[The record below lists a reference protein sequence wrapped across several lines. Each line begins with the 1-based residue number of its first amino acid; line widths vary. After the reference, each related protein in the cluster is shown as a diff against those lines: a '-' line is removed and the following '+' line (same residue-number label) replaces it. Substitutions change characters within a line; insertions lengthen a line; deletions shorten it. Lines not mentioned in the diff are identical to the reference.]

1 MKTLTFKSVKKEIL
15 PILKRQG
22 VTKAAFFGS
31 FARGEAKKQSDI
43 DLLIQFKGS
52 KSLLDLVGLRFELE
66 EKLGKKVDLLTYNA
80 IRPRL
85 KKYILKEQKI
95 IYGKRS

>member
-66 EKLGKKVDLLTYNA
+66 EKLGKKVDLLTYSA
-80 IRPRL
+80 IHPRL